1 MMTGNESSAERTFWR
16 SKVSSDSLLSALCEL
31 DPLTQFAVYLRFWE
45 ANTIEEIAKQLS
57 LKWTVVDEMLETALK
72 DLRLKIGE
80 ELLRPTKADI
90 SAS

>member
-1 MMTGNESSAERTFWR
+1 MKTNDGSSVERKFWG
-16 SKVSSDSLLSALCEL
+16 SKVSSDSLLLALCEL
-31 DPLTQFAVYLRFWE
+31 APQTQFAIYLRFWE

-57 LKWTVVDEMLETALK
+57 LKWSVVDQMLEVALK

-80 ELLRPTKADI
+80 ELFRPTKADI